1 MVGLGVAA
9 TAVQDLL
16 LPLVFLHA
24 WQVILLER
32 PLGAPQLLGLG
43 LVVGVLRFA
52 LLAQTTVD
60 LVGGLPDPLGVY
72 GPGLLGGQRL
82 FLVVQLVDRREMGVH
97 LGAQLLRVAVGRL
110 PPHERELARVRLD
123 LRAVQEVCVQVD
135 HAGVRQ

>member
-72 GPGLLGGQRL
+72 GPGLLGASASSSSFSSSIAARW
-82 FLVVQLVDRREMGVH
+82 
-97 LGAQLLRVAVGRL
+97 ACT
-110 PPHERELARVRLD
+110 LARSFSV
-123 LRAVQEVCVQVD
+123 
-135 HAGVRQ
+135 